1 MNTVENSIRS
11 ILGAKPITNI
21 NESPVVAPPVQN
33 NLLLEPRPQIGL
45 SEETSNRIVQLEEA
59 VRTLSKQLNELERK
73 FNINKGFDELD

>member
-21 NESPVVAPPVQN
+21 NELPVVAPPVQN
-33 NLLLEPRPQIGL
+33 NPLLEPRPQIGL

-73 FNINKGFDELD
+73 FNINKEFDELD